1 MTTRTDEPG
10 PRDAKA
16 PPYTEPGP
24 PDAKALTDAK
34 APPYTETPP
43 DAKAPPGAPDHTTDP
58 APDDHTTDPTP
69 DPTLDPTPDPAPD
82 HTTDLTVIG
91 AGPAGLYAAYYAGF
105 RGLSTTVVDTLA
117 HPGGQV
123 AALYP
128 EKFLYD
134 IAGHPAI
141 RGRDLVDNLLA
152 QSAPFGTRYLLGQ
165 TATTLVRD
173 GDGWLVGTDVGRLV
187 RTGAVVITAG
197 LGSFSP
203 RTLPCAVPYEGRGVA
218 YHVARLDDHRD
229 QDVVVVGGGDS
240 AVDWALALAP
250 LARSVTL
257 VHRRGAFRAHEHSV
271 AQLHRSPVDVLTDA
285 RVTACHG
292 GAALEGVRITSGD
305 TVLERPAQALVAALG
320 FTSRLGPI
328 ADWGLA
334 LDNRRISVDR
344 AMRTSL
350 PGVYAAG
357 DGCDHPGRVPLIS
370 VGFGEAATAVNH
382 AAVALRPGSRLA
394 PEHSSD
400 TVPPPVATPGVLA
413 AR

>member
-1 MTTRTDEPG
+1 MTTLAAT
-10 PRDAKA
+10 
-16 PPYTEPGP
+16 
-24 PDAKALTDAK
+24 
-34 APPYTETPP
+34 
-43 DAKAPPGAPDHTTDP
+43 PDHTSDI
-58 APDDHTTDPTP
+58 
-69 DPTLDPTPDPAPD
+69 
-82 HTTDLTVIG
+82 TVIG

-134 IAGHPAI
+134 VAGHPAI
-141 RGRDLVDNLLA
+141 KGRDLVDNLLA
-152 QSAPFGTRYLLGQ
+152 QAAPFGPRHLLGQ
-165 TATTLVRD
+165 TATTLTRD
-173 GDGWLVGTDVGRLV
+173 GDVWLVGTDAGLLI

-197 LGSFSP
+197 LGTFSP
-203 RTLPCAVPYEGRGVA
+203 RTLACAVPYEGRGVA

-229 QDVVVVGGGDS
+229 QDVVIVGGGDS

-250 LARSVTL
+250 RARSVTL
-257 VHRRGAFRAHEHSV
+257 VHRRGAFRAHEYSV
-271 AQLHRSPVDVLTDA
+271 KQLYEAPVELVTDA
-285 RVTACHG
+285 QVTSCHG
-292 GAALEGVRITSGD
+292 SGRLERVEITAGD

-334 LDNRRISVDR
+334 LENRQISVDQ

-357 DGCDHPGRVPLIS
+357 DGCTYPGRVPLIS
-370 VGFGEAATAVNH
+370 VGFGEAAAAVNH
-382 AAVALRPGSRLA
+382 AAVVLRPGTRLA

-400 TVPPPVATPGVLA
+400 LTPPPSPILLPSGVPA
-413 AR
+413 AG

>member
-1 MTTRTDEPG
+1 MTTRPQ
-10 PRDAKA
+10 AAA
-16 PPYTEPGP
+16 PHEA
-24 PDAKALTDAK
+24 PDA
-34 APPYTETPP
+34 
-43 DAKAPPGAPDHTTDP
+43 P
-58 APDDHTTDPTP
+58 AI
-69 DPTLDPTPDPAPD
+69 PD

-141 RGRDLVDNLLA
+141 KGRDLVDNLLA
-152 QSAPFGTRYLLGQ
+152 QAAPFGTRHLLGQ

-173 GDGWLVGTDVGRLV
+173 GDGWLVGTDAGRLV

-229 QDVVVVGGGDS
+229 RDVIVVGGGDS

-271 AQLHRSPVDVLTDA
+271 RQLHDSPVEILTDA
-285 RVTACHG
+285 RVTACEGG
-292 GAALEGVRITSGD
+292 GALERVRITAGD

-328 ADWGLA
+328 AGWGLA
-334 LDNRRISVDR
+334 LDNRQISVDQ

-357 DGCDHPGRVPLIS
+357 DGCTYPGRVPLIS

-400 TVPPPVATPGVLA
+400 TVPPPLTPPGVPA
-413 AR
+413 TR